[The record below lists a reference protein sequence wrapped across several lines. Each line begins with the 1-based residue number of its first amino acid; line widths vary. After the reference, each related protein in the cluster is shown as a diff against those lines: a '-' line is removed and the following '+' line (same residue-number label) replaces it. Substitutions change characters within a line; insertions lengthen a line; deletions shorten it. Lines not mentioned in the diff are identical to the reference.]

1 MLKIYY
7 ASASDYNNNNRFK
20 DQVEGNNSYI
30 YNAFLSPTS
39 VDFYYKVNDK
49 LETLNLQ
56 MVDFIPLASSG
67 MRLKP
72 NSFVVNKVDSQSIKI
87 NYDSSTNVQSIT
99 IV

>member
-7 ASASDYNNNNRFK
+7 ASSNDYNNKNKFN
-20 DQVEGNNSYI
+20 DQVEGNNNAI

-39 VDFYYKVNDK
+39 VDFYYKVNNK
-49 LETLNLQ
+49 LQTINLQ
-56 MVDFIPLASSG
+56 MADFIPLSISG

-72 NSFVVNKVDSQSIKI
+72 NSFTVNKVGGNGVQIS
-87 NYDSSTNVQSIT
+87 YDSSTNAQSII